1 MDEKRQKLIF
11 LVDDDAKLRKLLV
24 NFEGAWFVLREFS
37 DGSNGNGCH

>member
-24 NFEGAWFVLREFS
+24 KFLRSMVLSCANFQTVRW
-37 DGSNGNGCH
+37 